1 MAKTPYLI
9 QQGKTWWFSRAVPR
23 PLQEQIGKKLWRI
36 RLGHDLAEARRQA
49 ISCLAKTDTE
59 IELAKLP
66 TAADRFARR
75 QELLHIELQGL
86 SAQEIWDHPKFFGSD
101 DEAEALSVLPRTSG
115 KTPGDIV
122 DLVVSLKKPAAG
134 TIKEYR
140 GALEKFRLHYGN
152 DYVLG
157 ASKDEA
163 TAFRAELL
171 SRYKTSTAKKTIRY
185 LSGLWEVCVDEKWAD
200 SNPWKGV
207 LKHVRDEAPQTRQ
220 GVPEG
225 VWRTVKALPL
235 RNQALFWLIAYS
247 GMRIQE
253 ALGLRGKDLD
263 WKAGLIHIASH
274 QKRGLGNGIKNTN
287 SIRSIPIDMRL
298 KPWAEVLK
306 TNDELVFP
314 EFLSAAGNWNT
325 PSFWQ
330 QRLKCSPH
338 KLRHELATQLREK
351 DVNEQTISDLLGH
364 SVKTITGQYGKTT
377 REAMS
382 KALAQLKWPEGETQD

>member
-23 PLQEQIGKKLWRI
+23 ALQEQIGKKLWRI
-36 RLGHDLAEARRQA
+36 RLGHDLTEARRQA
-49 ISCLAKTDTE
+49 ISCLARTDQE

-66 TAADRFARR
+66 TAAERLAKR
-75 QELLHIELQGL
+75 QERIQVELQGRP
-86 SAQEIWDHPKFFGSD
+86 AQEIWEHPNFYGSD
-101 DEAEALSVLPRTSG
+101 NEAEALSVLPRTSG
-115 KTPGDIV
+115 KTPSEIV
-122 DLVVSLKKPAAG
+122 DLVVSLKNPAAG
-134 TIKEYR
+134 TIKEYK
-140 GALEKFRLHYGN
+140 GCLEKFRRHYGSH
-152 DYVLG
+152 YVLG
-157 ASKDEA
+157 ASKDDA
-163 TAFRAELL
+163 TAFRDELL

-185 LSGLWEVCVDEKWAD
+185 LSGLWQVCVDEEWTN

-207 LKHVRDEAPQTRQ
+207 LKHVRDEAPITRQ

-225 VWRTVKALPL
+225 AWRTVSALPL

-287 SIRSIPIDMRL
+287 SIRSIPIDTRL
-298 KPWAEVLK
+298 KPWVELLK
-306 TNDELVFP
+306 TSEELVFP
-314 EFLSAAGNWNT
+314 EFLSASGNWNT

-364 SVKTITGQYGKTT
+364 SVKTVTGQYGKTT
-377 REAMS
+377 QEALR
-382 KALAQLKWPEGETQD
+382 KALTSLKWPEG